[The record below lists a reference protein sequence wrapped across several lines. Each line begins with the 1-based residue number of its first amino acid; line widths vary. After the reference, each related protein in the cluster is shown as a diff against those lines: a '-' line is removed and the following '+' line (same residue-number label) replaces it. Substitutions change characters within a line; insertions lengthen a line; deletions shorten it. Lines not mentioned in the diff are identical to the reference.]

1 MIRRDDAD
9 NVQISG
15 RIEPLKIAIMD
26 QRAVLLV
33 QRDRRFQLVEIAL
46 RLGQQIELE
55 PHMPHHRGARAH
67 RHRQFAPGLVTFGWP
82 DMRAHDIKRQE
93 VGRPAL
99 DILPVERVVA
109 VRCPDT
115 VGMRENTE
123 VGPRAAR
130 RAGFDFDVRVR
141 RADAVDQRVKR
152 RDLGVGARSPVR
164 IAGMVQIAVHVP
176 FDIADG
182 MIAQDGI
189 NALEQIFGNFGPRD
203 VENILV
209 AERDVIN
216 ALDPHRPIGMGA
228 IQIAVGI
235 DHFGFE
241 PDAHFHAEAG
251 NMVDE
256 RLQAI
261 GVNGI
266 GYSPVAESR
275 AVMAP

>member
-1 MIRRDDAD
+1 
-9 NVQISG
+9 
-15 RIEPLKIAIMD
+15 
-26 QRAVLLV
+26 
-33 QRDRRFQLVEIAL
+33 
-46 RLGQQIELE
+46 
-55 PHMPHHRGARAH
+55 
-67 RHRQFAPGLVTFGWP
+67 
-82 DMRAHDIKRQE
+82 
-93 VGRPAL
+93 
-99 DILPVERVVA
+99 
-109 VRCPDT
+109 
-115 VGMRENTE
+115 
-123 VGPRAAR
+123 
-130 RAGFDFDVRVR
+130 
-141 RADAVDQRVKR
+141 
-152 RDLGVGARSPVR
+152 
-164 IAGMVQIAVHVP
+164 MVQIAVHVP

-216 ALDPHRPIGMGA
+216 ALDLHRPIGMGA

-251 NMVDE
+251 DMVNQ

-261 GVNGI
+261 GIHRV

-275 AVMAP
+275 AVMPPRSEPAIIEHEPLNPKRGGAAGEIFQLLDIMRKPNGFPGIVMHRARLGARRRAQDVRPHMMVEMAAERRQTFRRISGDDAGASIAFTRCQPDFAGQEQRPH